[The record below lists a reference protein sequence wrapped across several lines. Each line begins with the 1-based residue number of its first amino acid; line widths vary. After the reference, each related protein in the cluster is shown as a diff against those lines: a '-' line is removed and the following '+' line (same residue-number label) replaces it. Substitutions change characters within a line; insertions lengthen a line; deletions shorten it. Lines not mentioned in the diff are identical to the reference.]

1 MLCRK
6 RHLKMGCEGKL
17 YISLLDDDS
26 FRGFGF
32 WKIKTNRINKP
43 DFLGSAEI
51 DLGELKQPGVHVYD
65 LKMNKETLF
74 QRDPASLRFTA
85 EYISFNSKP
94 FDSNKESARADSVC
108 LRGMSGNGNCFG

>member
-1 MLCRK
+1 
-6 RHLKMGCEGKL
+6 MGCEGKL